1 MYFLRYCWK
10 PKFLKGQKSFSPPYF
25 RCFLLLSPQTL
36 LLKVCDELI
45 LVAVN
50 ILGSPALTDYE
61 NSKWFWW
68 YGLIHSRVM
77 KGFDPQNGLSQLYL
91 VFKKFR
97 CTWSL
102 KLAGKLYYS
111 FITIYWNSDQKCLKK
126 VRFFGNL
133 TFLEQF

>member
-10 PKFLKGQKSFSPPYF
+10 PKFLKGRKSFSPPYF
-25 RCFLLLSPQTL
+25 RCFLPLSPQTL
-36 LLKVCDELI
+36 LLKVCDGLI

-68 YGLIHSRVM
+68 YRLIHSRVM

-91 VFKKFR
+91 VFKNFFQVH
-97 CTWSL
+97 L

-111 FITIYWNSDQKCLKK
+111 FITIYWNLNQKCLKK